1 MPEPIVDIQN
11 VTFKYAG
18 SSAPA
23 IVDVSLQI
31 KRGEVV
37 LVTGA
42 SGSGKST
49 FCRLLNGLIPH
60 FYEGEFSGC
69 VFINGVDTR
78 TIPVYVLSK
87 DVGLVF
93 QNPDNQLVSLSVER
107 EIAFGLENLGLPREE
122 IIKRTEFILK
132 YFGLDRLRDVPPYKL
147 SGGEKQRT
155 ALAAVVAMRPL
166 LLVLDEPTAELDP
179 MSALQLAL
187 MLSQLREM
195 ETTIV
200 IVEHRL
206 DVFTPLAT
214 RILVFSEGQLV
225 RDGPPEEVL
234 FDSNLS
240 SLGVST
246 PRVVQLQLK
255 LEELGIK
262 LPIKALTVSSLVDQ
276 LSSAV
281 SSLDLR

>member
-1 MPEPIVDIQN
+1 MPEPIVDMQN
-11 VTFKYAG
+11 VTFRYAG
-18 SSAPA
+18 SADPA
-23 IVDVSLQI
+23 LVDVTLQI
-31 KRGEVV
+31 QRGEVV

-60 FYEGEFSGC
+60 FYEGDFSGR
-69 VFINGVDTR
+69 VLVNGVDTR

-132 YFGLDRLRDVPPYKL
+132 YFDLEHLRDAPPYKI

-155 ALAAVVAMRPL
+155 VLAAVVAMRPL

-179 MSALQLAL
+179 VSALQLAL
-187 MLSQLREM
+187 MLNQLKET

-214 RILVFSEGQLV
+214 RILVFSEGRLV
-225 RDGPPEEVL
+225 RDGPPEDVL
-234 FDSNLS
+234 FDTSLS
-240 SLGVST
+240 SLGVAV

-255 LEELGIK
+255 LKELGIH
-262 LPIKALTVSSLVDQ
+262 LPARALTVSSLVDQ
-276 LSSAV
+276 LAAMVNTS
-281 SSLDLR
+281 